1 MVNIEFPLRF
11 ENLTYS
17 LFGIVLGGALVIFL
31 YFSYKRLRMA
41 EKRLELVKWRTI
53 RRVVKFTN
61 IGMKLMVVAT
71 LSFLLATPYLPTT
84 IEVPVEASN
93 EEQMAQYNV
102 SAMML
107 MDVSYSMNAS
117 DLKPTRLQ
125 VAKSTAALLV
135 NKMGPK
141 DLVGFV
147 SFAGEI
153 YNTLFPT
160 SDRQSITEFINNQ
173 TLHPSTAIGT
183 ALQTAIGMLGTYS
196 GGRAILLFSDGKNN
210 AGIDPASAME
220 AAVTAKIPVFT
231 VFVGTYG
238 VWEAD
243 PLALREISDRTGGKF
258 YEIRSENMES
268 LLVEVSKISQ
278 EVRVGALKKVSD
290 TLTIEAKDFENP
302 MLTLT
307 ALLIASLFLTW
318 FIGV

>member
-1 MVNIEFPLRF
+1 MVSIEFPLRF
-11 ENLTYS
+11 ENLTFG
-17 LFGIVLGGALVIFL
+17 LFGTVLGVAFVSLLF
-31 YFSYKRLRMA
+31 FSYKRLRIA

-61 IGMKLMVVAT
+61 IGMKLTVVAA
-71 LSFLLATPYLPTT
+71 LSLLLATPYLPTT
-84 IEVPVEASN
+84 IEVPVEALN
-93 EEQMAQYNV
+93 EAQMAQYNV
-102 SAMML
+102 SVMIL

-125 VAKSTAALLV
+125 VAKSTATLLV

-141 DLVGFV
+141 DLLGFM

-153 YNTLFPT
+153 YDTFFPT
-160 SDRQSITEFINNQ
+160 SDRQGITEFINNQ

-196 GGRAILLFSDGKNN
+196 GGRAIVLFSDGKKNF
-210 AGIDPASAME
+210 GIDPANAIEGAE
-220 AAVTAKIPVFT
+220 AAEIPVFT

-238 VWEAD
+238 IGEAD
-243 PLALREISDRTGGKF
+243 PLALREISEQTGGKF

-268 LLVEVSKISQ
+268 LLIEVANISQ
-278 EVRVGALKKVSD
+278 EVKVGALKKVSD
-290 TLTIEAKDFENP
+290 TLTIETKNYETPA
-302 MLTLT
+302 LSLST
-307 ALLIASLFLTW
+307 LLIASLFLTW